1 MGGMPRIRLD
11 LAYDGTFFSGWAA
24 QPGLRTVE
32 GELGRA
38 LAAVVRHPVRLTVA
52 GRTDAGVHAAA
63 QTAHVDVDEAA
74 WLALPGRSQRPSGR
88 ALRERLTGVLARQAG
103 EAADCGRIGPLP
115 RGAADVVVQTSLWEG
130 QPIVVQEALR
140 AGAAIVATDVGGT
153 AQTARGGAVLVEPRA
168 EALAGAV
175 AALLGDPGALAG
187 ARHRSA
193 AAGARL
199 PDEGDLRDQLR
210 RVVAA
215 PPSGAV
221 R

>member
-1 MGGMPRIRLD
+1 ML
-11 LAYDGTFFSGWAA
+11 F
-24 QPGLRTVE
+24 
-32 GELGRA
+32 
-38 LAAVVRHPVRLTVA
+38 
-52 GRTDAGVHAAA
+52 
-63 QTAHVDVDEAA
+63 
-74 WLALPGRSQRPSGR
+74 RS
-88 ALRERLTGVLARQAG
+88 V
-103 EAADCGRIGPLP
+103 
-115 RGAADVVVQTSLWEG
+115 ADVVVQTSLWEG
-130 QPIVVQEALR
+130 QSIVMQEALR

-175 AALLGDPGALAG
+175 AALLGDPGTLAG
-187 ARHRSA
+187 ARRRSA

-215 PPSGAV
+215 PPSGAA